1 MNTLQRYIF
10 RRISVITLASFFAVL
25 AVVWVSQV
33 LTRIDVATASG
44 QSMFTFLKLAAVLT
58 PQLAALVLPIAVV
71 IGTVQVFTTMNSD
84 SELAVMSASGASR
97 QMIAR
102 PVLLVA
108 VLASLYVLVSNHFIE
123 PRANRILRDLLVS
136 SRTDLLTS
144 LIQEGVFTRIDNDLT
159 IYVDRRLPG
168 NVLSG
173 IMVSD
178 TRDENLALLYYAQSG
193 AVGKVDGNDV
203 MVMTNGQIQ
212 RKNLDDNSL
221 SIIRFNSYA
230 ISLSEFAS
238 ATGTPFYFPQE
249 RETADLLD
257 PYPDDSLFKNKPG
270 WLYGEF
276 HRRMTDWL
284 YPILFAYVAL
294 VVAGQTQ
301 SHRQTRINAFVL
313 TIGATLVYRWAA
325 YAIFNVNRT
334 NGDLWWLFYV
344 VPIAAIIISALMYRY
359 GITVAVPDR
368 VAAAYERFADHVR
381 QLRIRAARARTV

>member
-71 IGTVQVFTTMNSD
+71 IGTVQVFTTMNAD
-84 SELAVMSASGASR
+84 SELAVMSASGVSR

-108 VLASLYVLVSNHFIE
+108 ILASLFVFVSNHFIE
-123 PRANRILRDLLVS
+123 PRANRSLRDLLVS

-144 LIQEGVFTRIDNDLT
+144 LIQEGVFTKIDDDLT

-168 NVLSG
+168 NALSG

-178 TRDENLALLYYAQSG
+178 TRDEHLALLYYAQSG

-230 ISLSEFAS
+230 ISLSQFAS
-238 ATGTPFYFPQE
+238 ATDALYYFPQE
-249 RETADLLD
+249 RETADLID
-257 PYPDDSLFKNKPG
+257 PDPNDWLFQSKPG

-294 VVAGQTQ
+294 VVAGQTR
-301 SHRQTRINAFVL
+301 SHRQTRFNAFVL

-325 YAIFNVNRT
+325 YAVFNVNRLD
-334 NGDLWWLFYV
+334 GDLWWLFYAVPV
-344 VPIAAIIISALMYRY
+344 VAIVISALMYRY
-359 GITVAVPDR
+359 GITIAVPDR